1 MEKILIAEDDSAIL
15 GVITAFLTEAGYQVM
30 IAKNGIE
37 AYHLF
42 QKETFDLIIMDI
54 MMPSMDGY
62 TLTELI
68 RSTSTTPILMMTALS
83 EEDDE
88 LKGFDLGADDYIQ
101 KPFSYLVLLK
111 RVQVLLRRVNQSETK
126 KQILRCGNISVDTET
141 FEVISAGE
149 TIELTKKEF
158 DILVLLIKNQKKV
171 ITREMILSQA
181 WDFAAIVDTS
191 IINTHMKNL
200 RKKLHTEKIQTIRGA
215 GYKMDE

>member
-1 MEKILIAEDDSAIL
+1 
-15 GVITAFLTEAGYQVM
+15 
-30 IAKNGIE
+30 
-37 AYHLF
+37 
-42 QKETFDLIIMDI
+42 
-54 MMPSMDGY
+54 
-62 TLTELI
+62 
-68 RSTSTTPILMMTALS
+68 
-83 EEDDE
+83 
-88 LKGFDLGADDYIQ
+88 
-101 KPFSYLVLLK
+101 
-111 RVQVLLRRVNQSETK
+111 
-126 KQILRCGNISVDTET
+126 SVDTET

>member
-1 MEKILIAEDDSAIL
+1 M
-15 GVITAFLTEAGYQVM
+15 T
-30 IAKNGIE
+30 AKNGIE

-88 LKGFDLGADDYIQ
+88 LKGFDLGRTTIYKTILL
-101 KPFSYLVLLK
+101 FSIIK
-111 RVQVLLRRVNQSETK
+111 TSASTLRRVNQSETK

-200 RKKLHTEKIQTIRGA
+200 RKNCTLKNSN
-215 GYKMDE
+215 D

>member
-1 MEKILIAEDDSAIL
+1 MEKILVAEDDTVIL
-15 GVITAFLTEAGYQVM
+15 AVITAFLTKAGYQVI

-37 AYHLF
+37 AYHFF
-42 QKETFDLIIMDI
+42 QTESLDLIIMDI

-68 RSTSTTPILMMTALS
+68 RSTSSAPILMMTALS
-83 EEDDE
+83 EEEDE

-111 RVQVLLRRVNQSETK
+111 RVQVLLRRSAQNIPENK
-126 KQILRCGNISVDTET
+126 ELCCGNISVNIET
-141 FEVISAGE
+141 FEVISSGE
-149 TIELTKKEF
+149 LVVLTKKEF
-158 DILVLLIKNQKKV
+158 DILALLIRNKKKV
-171 ITREMILSQA
+171 ITREVILSQA

-200 RKKLHTEKIQTIRGA
+200 RKKLHTKKIKTIRGA

>member
-1 MEKILIAEDDSAIL
+1 MEKILIAEDDVTIL
-15 GVITAFLTEAGYQVM
+15 GVITAFLTEAGYQVTT
-30 IAKNGIE
+30 AQNGIE
-37 AYHLF
+37 AYHSF
-42 QKETFDLIIMDI
+42 QKEAFDLIIMDI

-68 RSTSTTPILMMTALS
+68 RSTSSAPILMMTALS
-83 EEDDE
+83 EESDE

-111 RVQVLLRRVNQSETK
+111 RVQVLLRRSNQKEVDK
-126 KQILRCGNISVDTET
+126 KKLRCGNISVNTET
-141 FEVISAGE
+141 FEVVSAGE

-158 DILVLLIKNQKKV
+158 DILVLLIRNQKKV
-171 ITREMILSQA
+171 ITREMILSQV

-200 RKKLHTEKIQTIRGA
+200 RKKLHTEKIRTIRGA